1 MALPPEK
8 CLIVG
13 PAWVGDMVMAQSLFS
28 TLRQQYPELLID
40 VLAPR
45 WSEPLLAAMPEVN
58 QSIVMPLG
66 HGELGL
72 MQRYRLGRSLRDERY
87 DWSIVLPNSLKSAL
101 VPFWAKIPQRTGY
114 KGEMR
119 YGLLNDVRQLDKSVL
134 TMTVQR
140 FVALGLNPHPAT
152 APDCPAPAMR
162 LAEAERATV
171 VQKFTLADSS
181 FIALCPGAEYGPAKR
196 WPERHYAALAA
207 KAIAA
212 GHKVVLLGSA
222 KDQPVAEA
230 IYRLQDSPE
239 LINLTGKTSLHE
251 VLGLLQSATAVVS
264 NDSGLM
270 HIAAAAGTPVVALY
284 GSSDPGF
291 TPPLA
296 ANSTVV
302 SLGLECSPCFK
313 RECPLG
319 TLACLEDMSPERVYS
334 ALSTLLEAHG

>member
-1 MALPPEK
+1 MPTEPQK

-13 PAWVGDMVMAQSLFS
+13 PAWVGDMVMAQSLFIA
-28 TLRQQYPELLID
+28 LRQQYPALLID

-72 MQRYRLGRSLRDERY
+72 VKRYRLGRSLRAENY

-101 VPFWAKIPQRTGY
+101 LPYWAGIPQRTGY

-119 YGLLNDVRQLDKSVL
+119 YGLLNDLRYLDKSVL

-140 FVALGLNPHPAT
+140 FVALGHSPHPQQVPA
-152 APDCPAPAMR
+152 CPQPALG
-162 LAEAERATV
+162 LAADACQQVLE
-171 VQKFTLADSS
+171 KFTLRPQA
-181 FIALCPGAEYGPAKR
+181 FVALCPGAEYGPAKR
-196 WPERHYAALAA
+196 WPERHFAALAA
-207 KAIAA
+207 QLI
-212 GHKVVLLGSA
+212 GDGQQVLLLGSA
-222 KDQPVAEA
+222 KDQAVAA
-230 IYRLQDSPE
+230 DICRLLDSTD
-239 LINLTGKTSLHE
+239 LIDLTGKTSLHE
-251 VLGLLQSATAVVS
+251 VIGLLQSASAAVS

-270 HIAAAAGTPVVALY
+270 HIAAAVGTPVVALY

-296 ANSTVV
+296 DHSVVV
-302 SLGLECSPCFK
+302 SLGLDCSPCFK

-319 TLACLEDMSPERVYS
+319 TLACLEGMSPEQVYS
-334 ALSTLLEAHG
+334 ALQRLL